1 MPKKTTLS
9 ILSAIS
15 VLFLTSHGLSIDS
28 VDKRVDSLLS
38 KMTLEEK
45 IGQLSQ
51 YSGNNVTGT
60 IVAHDDDF
68 NLIKESKVGS
78 FLNVTGYE
86 STLALQKAAVEQSRL
101 GIPLLFGLDVIHG
114 YTTIFPV
121 PLAQACTWDL
131 DMIEKSQKI
140 AADEAS
146 SAGVNWVF
154 SPMVNISR
162 DPRWGRTVEGFGED
176 TLLTR
181 LMGVAFIKGFQGNDL
196 AAKDTV
202 LACIKHYV
210 AYGRVEAGREYWTV
224 HVSNREL
231 WDVYM
236 PAYKDAVDA
245 GIASIMPSFTGVD
258 AMPMTANE
266 ELIKNVL
273 KKKWGFNGIV
283 VSDWNAVDELIN
295 HGVAGNKSEACTLAV
310 NAGVT
315 MDMVSGVYN
324 SKLAEL
330 VKSGKISE
338 SQIDELTKEVLRKK
352 FELGLF
358 DNPYLYNDLSREKS
372 TVYSKENRD
381 YSRKVAQKSIVLLK
395 NETNILPLNKEIK
408 KIAVIGPLAADK
420 GNPLG
425 PWSARSIHNSAV
437 SVLEGIKNA
446 VSSNTEVYFANGCSI
461 TGEDKTGFEDAINT
475 AKKADIVI
483 AVMGEEANM
492 SGEAASRA
500 YIDIPG
506 VQQELLEELYD
517 TGTPIILVLMNGRPL
532 TINWPKEHIPAIL
545 ETWFLGSEAGNAIAD
560 VIFGDYNPSGKLT
573 MTFPYAV
580 GQIPIYYNTKQSGR
594 PQTDPTSNEKYVSR
608 YIDIPNAPLYPF
620 GYGLSY
626 TNFEYSPIQMN
637 KVSYAAG
644 EEIEG
649 SVEITNT
656 GYYEGIETV
665 QVYTHQIV
673 SSVTVPVKVLRAFKQ
688 VTLKPGETQK
698 IDLKFSSNDL
708 KIYNKEM
715 NLVLEPGKF
724 EILIGGDSTTEN
736 KTLFEIVQGSPN

>member
-1 MPKKTTLS
+1 MSKHRTFS
-9 ILSAIS
+9 ILSIIS
-15 VLFLTSHGLSIDS
+15 ALFLTSYALGVDNIDS
-28 VDKRVDSLLS
+28 KVNDLIS

-60 IVAHDDDF
+60 IIAHDDDF

-121 PLAQACTWDL
+121 PIAQACTWNL
-131 DMIEKSQKI
+131 EIIEQSQRI

-181 LMGVAFIKGFQGNDL
+181 LMGVAFIKGFQGNNL
-196 AAKDTV
+196 AEKDTV

-245 GIASIMPSFTGVD
+245 GVGSIMPAFTGVD
-258 AMPMTANE
+258 AVPMTANK
-266 ELIKNVL
+266 ELITNVL

-283 VSDWNAVDELIN
+283 VSDWNAIDELIN
-295 HGVAGNKSEACTLAV
+295 HGVAGDKAEAGELAV

-358 DNPYLYNDLSREKS
+358 DNPYLYNDLLREKE
-372 TVYSKENRD
+372 TVYSKENREF
-381 YSRKVAQKSIVLLK
+381 SRKVAQKSIVLLK
-395 NETNILPLNKEIK
+395 NENNILPLNKNIK
-408 KIAVIGPLAADK
+408 KIAVIGPLADDK
-420 GNPLG
+420 ENPLG
-425 PWSARSIHNSAV
+425 PWNAKSIPNSAV
-437 SVLEGIKNA
+437 SVLEGIKHA
-446 VSSNTEVYFANGCSI
+446 VSPNTEVYFANGCTI

-506 VQQELLEELYD
+506 VQQELLEELYN

-560 VIFGDYNPSGKLT
+560 VVFGDYNPSGKLT

-626 TNFEYSPIQMN
+626 ADFEYSPIQID
-637 KVSYAAG
+637 KVSYTEG
-644 EEIEG
+644 EDIEA

-656 GYYEGIETV
+656 GDYEGVETI
-665 QVYTHQIV
+665 QLYTHQTV
-673 SSVTVPVKVLRAFKQ
+673 SSVTVPVKLLRAFKQ
-688 VTLKPGETQK
+688 VTIKPGETQK
-698 IDLKFSSNDL
+698 VNFKFSSNDL

-724 EILIGGDSTTEN
+724 EIFIGGDSTTEN
-736 KTLFEIVQGSPN
+736 KTLFEITQHTSN